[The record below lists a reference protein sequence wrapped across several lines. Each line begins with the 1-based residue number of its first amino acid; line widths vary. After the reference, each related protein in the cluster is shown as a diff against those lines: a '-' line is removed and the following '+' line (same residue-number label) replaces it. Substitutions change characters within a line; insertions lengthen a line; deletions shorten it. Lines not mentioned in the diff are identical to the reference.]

1 MGLMDS
7 LRNLFPSKGGM
18 RDRHADRE
26 AGRDPTD
33 PRHNPPSGSVGPS
46 GSALKD
52 AQGAGGAIAPD
63 PTDDR

>member
-1 MGLMDS
+1 MGLMDT
-7 LRNLFPSKGGM
+7 LRNLFPAKGGM

-33 PRHNPPSGSVGPS
+33 PRHDTPTGDMGPT
-46 GSALKD
+46 GSALSD
-52 AQGAGGAIAPD
+52 AQGLGGAMEPD